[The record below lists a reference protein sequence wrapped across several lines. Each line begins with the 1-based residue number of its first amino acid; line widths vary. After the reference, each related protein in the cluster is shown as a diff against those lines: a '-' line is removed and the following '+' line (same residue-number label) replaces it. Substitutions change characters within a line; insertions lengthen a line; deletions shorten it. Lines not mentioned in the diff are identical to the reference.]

1 MDLTNKLKMKQK
13 FIPDYLTEMNEIMT
27 KMNASLVKI
36 SENLEIL
43 RELEEKRKEAIEVIT
58 ESANKTKKKQ
68 KGNADD
74 KSSAKETGD
83 NGEE

>member
-27 KMNASLVKI
+27 EMNASLVKI

-43 RELEEKRKEAIEVIT
+43 RELEEKRKGAIGAIT

-74 KSSAKETGD
+74 KSTAKETGD
-83 NGEE
+83 NGAE

>member
-1 MDLTNKLKMKQK
+1 
-13 FIPDYLTEMNEIMT
+13 MNEIMT

-43 RELEEKRKEAIEVIT
+43 RELEEKRKGAIGAIT

-74 KSSAKETGD
+74 KSTAEETGD
-83 NGEE
+83 NGEG

>member
-13 FIPDYLTEMNEIMT
+13 FIPDYLTEMNEIMM

-36 SENLEIL
+36 SDNLEIL
-43 RELEEKRKEAIEVIT
+43 RELEEKRKGVIGAIT

-68 KGNADD
+68 KENAHNQ
-74 KSSAKETGD
+74 SSAEETGD

>member
-43 RELEEKRKEAIEVIT
+43 RELEEKRKEAIGAIT

-68 KGNADD
+68 KGNAED
-74 KSSAKETGD
+74 KSTDKETGD
-83 NGEE
+83 NGAE

>member
-1 MDLTNKLKMKQK
+1 MDLTNKLKKKQK

-43 RELEEKRKEAIEVIT
+43 RELEEKRKGAIGAIT

-68 KGNADD
+68 KENADD
-74 KSSAKETGD
+74 KSTAKETGD
-83 NGEE
+83 NGAE

>member
-13 FIPDYLTEMNEIMT
+13 FIPDYLTEMNEIMMT
-27 KMNASLVKI
+27 MNASLVKI

-43 RELEEKRKEAIEVIT
+43 RELEEKRKEAIGVIT

-68 KGNADD
+68 KENADD

>member
-43 RELEEKRKEAIEVIT
+43 RELEEKRKEAIGVIT

-74 KSSAKETGD
+74 KSTAKETGD
-83 NGEE
+83 NGAE

>member
-43 RELEEKRKEAIEVIT
+43 RELEEKRKEAIGVIT

-83 NGEE
+83 NGAE

>member
-43 RELEEKRKEAIEVIT
+43 RELEEKRKEAIGAIT

-68 KGNADD
+68 KGNAED
-74 KSSAKETGD
+74 KSTAKETGD
-83 NGEE
+83 NGAE

>member
-13 FIPDYLTEMNEIMT
+13 FIPDYLTEMNEIMM

-43 RELEEKRKEAIEVIT
+43 RELEEKRKGAIGVIT

-68 KGNADD
+68 KVNADNQ
-74 KSSAKETGD
+74 STAEETGD

>member
-43 RELEEKRKEAIEVIT
+43 RELEEKRKGAIGVIT

-68 KGNADD
+68 KGNAED
-74 KSSAKETGD
+74 KSTAKETGD
-83 NGEE
+83 NGAE

>member
-13 FIPDYLTEMNEIMT
+13 FIPDYLTEMNEIMMT
-27 KMNASLVKI
+27 MNASLVKI

-43 RELEEKRKEAIEVIT
+43 RELEEKRKGAIGMIT

-74 KSSAKETGD
+74 KSTAKETGD
-83 NGEE
+83 NGAE

>member
-13 FIPDYLTEMNEIMT
+13 FIPDYLTEMNEIMM

-43 RELEEKRKEAIEVIT
+43 RELEEKRKGAIGAIT

-68 KGNADD
+68 KENADD
-74 KSSAKETGD
+74 KSTAKETGD

>member
-13 FIPDYLTEMNEIMT
+13 FIPDYLTEMNEIMM

-43 RELEEKRKEAIEVIT
+43 RDLEEKRKEAIGVIT
-58 ESANKTKKKQ
+58 ESANKTKKKK

-74 KSSAKETGD
+74 Q
-83 NGEE
+83 

>member
-1 MDLTNKLKMKQK
+1 MDLTNKLKKKEK

-27 KMNASLVKI
+27 EMNASLVKI

-43 RELEEKRKEAIEVIT
+43 RELEEKRKGAIGAIT

-74 KSSAKETGD
+74 KSTAEETGD
-83 NGEE
+83 NGAE

>member
-43 RELEEKRKEAIEVIT
+43 RELEEKRKEAIGAIT

-74 KSSAKETGD
+74 KSTAKETGD
-83 NGEE
+83 NGAE

>member
-1 MDLTNKLKMKQK
+1 MDLTNKLKKKQK

-27 KMNASLVKI
+27 EMNASLVKI

-43 RELEEKRKEAIEVIT
+43 RELEEKRKEAIGVIT

-68 KGNADD
+68 KEYADD
-74 KSSAKETGD
+74 KSTSKEAGD
-83 NGEE
+83 NGAE

>member
-43 RELEEKRKEAIEVIT
+43 RELEEKRKEAIGVIT

>member
-1 MDLTNKLKMKQK
+1 
-13 FIPDYLTEMNEIMT
+13 MT

-43 RELEEKRKEAIEVIT
+43 RELEEKRKEAIGVIT

-68 KGNADD
+68 KENADD
-74 KSSAKETGD
+74 KSTAKETGD
-83 NGEE
+83 NGAE

>member
-43 RELEEKRKEAIEVIT
+43 RELEEKRKGAIGVIT

-74 KSSAKETGD
+74 KSTAKETGD
-83 NGEE
+83 NGAE

>member
-1 MDLTNKLKMKQK
+1 MKQK
-13 FIPDYLTEMNEIMT
+13 FIPDYLTEMNEIMM

-43 RELEEKRKEAIEVIT
+43 RELEEKRKGAIGVIT
-58 ESANKTKKKQ
+58 ESAKKKKKKQ
-68 KGNADD
+68 KENAHNQ
-74 KSSAKETGD
+74 STAEETGD

>member
-13 FIPDYLTEMNEIMT
+13 FIPDYLTEMNEIMM

-43 RELEEKRKEAIEVIT
+43 RELEEKRKGAIGVIT

-68 KGNADD
+68 KENADD
-74 KSSAKETGD
+74 KSTAKETGD

>member
-13 FIPDYLTEMNEIMT
+13 FIPDYLTEMNEIMM

-43 RELEEKRKEAIEVIT
+43 RELEEKRKGAIGAIT

-68 KGNADD
+68 KENAHNQ
-74 KSSAKETGD
+74 SSAEETGD

>member
-13 FIPDYLTEMNEIMT
+13 FIPDYLTEMNEIMM

-43 RELEEKRKEAIEVIT
+43 RELEEKRKEAIGVIT

>member
-43 RELEEKRKEAIEVIT
+43 RELEEKRKGAIGAIT

-74 KSSAKETGD
+74 KSTAEETGD
-83 NGEE
+83 NGEG

>member
-36 SENLEIL
+36 SDNLEIL
-43 RELEEKRKEAIEVIT
+43 RELEEKRKGAIGAIT

-68 KGNADD
+68 KVNADD
-74 KSSAKETGD
+74 KSTAEETGD

>member
-13 FIPDYLTEMNEIMT
+13 FIPDYLTEMNEIMM

-36 SENLEIL
+36 SENLEVL
-43 RELEEKRKEAIEVIT
+43 RELEEKRKGAIGVTT

-68 KGNADD
+68 KENAHNQ
-74 KSSAKETGD
+74 STAEETGD

>member
-1 MDLTNKLKMKQK
+1 
-13 FIPDYLTEMNEIMT
+13 MT

-43 RELEEKRKEAIEVIT
+43 RELEEKRKGAIGAIT

-68 KGNADD
+68 KVNADNQ
-74 KSSAKETGD
+74 STAEETGD

>member
-1 MDLTNKLKMKQK
+1 MDLTKKLKMKQK

>member
-13 FIPDYLTEMNEIMT
+13 FIPDYLTEMNEIMMT
-27 KMNASLVKI
+27 MNASLVKI

-43 RELEEKRKEAIEVIT
+43 RELEEKRKGAIGVIT

-68 KGNADD
+68 KENADD
-74 KSSAKETGD
+74 KSTAEETGD
-83 NGEE
+83 NGAE

>member
-1 MDLTNKLKMKQK
+1 MDLTNKLKKKEK

-36 SENLEIL
+36 SNNLEIL
-43 RELEEKRKEAIEVIT
+43 RELEEKRKGEIGRIT

-68 KGNADD
+68 KENADNQ
-74 KSSAKETGD
+74 SSAEETGD
-83 NGEE
+83 NGAE